1 MTKKGIVP
9 MNTTQIKCF
18 LALAETLNYT
28 RAAAR
33 LYLSQPGLSRQI
45 NSIEQ
50 ELNTQLFI
58 RNQRNVRLTPA
69 GALLAEKLRPMMENY
84 EQVIDQVQTVGRGY
98 TGVLDI
104 GLLEGQRLDTEIVDL
119 FYSFMQQYPNISL
132 QICQGSFGDLRRQL
146 HSGKLDIIFTIHFD
160 VMDEADVE
168 TYAHGDETEKAYFAI
183 SKKLP
188 IAQQECITPE
198 ELVKETMLIISPE
211 DSRMGAE
218 MTTEFF
224 KSKGLMSFN
233 TRYAPNLPTLALWIE
248 AGLGFGI
255 INGHT
260 NVAANPS
267 VRLIPEIPLNEA
279 YSCAAWLRGNENPA
293 LALFLEM
300 LKRQ

>member
-69 GALLAEKLRPMMENY
+69 GALLAEKMRPLMENY
-84 EQVIDQVQTVGRGY
+84 EEIVEQVQTVGRGY
-98 TGVLDI
+98 SGVLDI
-104 GLLEGQRLDTEIVDL
+104 GLLEGQRLDDEVVDL
-119 FYSFMQQYPNISL
+119 FQTFMERYPNISL

-146 HSGKLDIIFTIHFD
+146 HNGKLDIIFTLKFD
-160 VMDEADVE
+160 VEGEEDVVLH
-168 TYAHGDETEKAYFAI
+168 TYGDEKEKAVFAI

-188 IAQQECITPE
+188 VAQKEVITIE
-198 ELVKETMLIISPE
+198 DLAKETMLVISPE
-211 DSRMGAE
+211 DSRGGAE
-218 MTTEFF
+218 LVKEFN
-224 KSKGLMSFN
+224 KMQSAVSFN
-233 TRYAPNLPTLALWIE
+233 KRYAPNLPTLALWIE

-255 INGHT
+255 INPHT
-260 NVAANPS
+260 NMANNPTI
-267 VRLIPEIPLNEA
+267 RLIPEVPLDEA
-279 YSCAAWLRGNENPA
+279 NSCAAWLSGNENPA
-293 LALFLEM
+293 IPLFIEM
-300 LKRQ
+300 LKRL